1 MHVARSLVA
10 AALLCVSASI
20 AFAGRPVRLNEL
32 PPAVQSAVHEQ
43 LRGATL
49 VGLFEERRKG
59 TVVYEVE
66 TTLNGNT
73 RDLILSATGTILQIE
88 EEVALA
94 TVPAEVQAALT
105 ARGKVLK
112 VEVVI
117 AGTTVTYEGQVEGK
131 GKKSEVVVDAHG
143 RVPRQR

>member
-1 MHVARSLVA
+1 MHIARTLAAAAMACVA
-10 AALLCVSASI
+10 ANSAL
-20 AFAGRPVRLNEL
+20 AGRPVQLRDL
-32 PPAVQSAVHEQ
+32 PPAIQTAVHAQ

-49 VGLFEERRKG
+49 VGLFEERRHG

-66 TTLNGNT
+66 TTLNGYA
-73 RDLILSATGTILQIE
+73 RDLVLSAAGAVLQVE
-88 EEVALA
+88 EEVPLA
-94 TVPAEVQAALT
+94 TVPAEVRAALT

-112 VEVVI
+112 VEVVT
-117 AGTTVTYEGQVEGK
+117 AGTSVTYEGQVEGK